1 MKYLVIVFLLLPIVV
16 FAEISVADMFSR
28 PTMNKYEAEII
39 DDASRAS
46 TLEQKRA
53 IIQKYIDKS
62 WAGAPLFF
70 NLGNVCYRMG
80 DYSNAIKYYEKAL
93 EKQKFFLAY
102 KNLGFAYSASNLN
115 DKAYNAFACA
125 LAISGNSDVE
135 ILLWIANYRASEGDI
150 SSALAMCNQALIYD
164 NSNNSVLYAKC
175 RFLIELKQ
183 LTEAENLAIRQ
194 FEKTKDSKYLRL
206 LVKIR
211 IDDGDKCGAI
221 STLEMLKSI
230 SALNKDDFELLG
242 DLYFSIGAYA
252 MAISA
257 YEKNI
262 SNSKMINLALACV
275 NIGDFENAKKIAE
288 KLTSDDS
295 IDKIKGIIY
304 ARVGEN
310 STAVLFL
317 EKYLQKKPADLSAV
331 WELSE
336 ALYKVGKI
344 SQSSAI
350 CMRLLVDDMYK
361 VSAMYSLLRN
371 ALALEQY
378 NQALHWVNK
387 LLKIK
392 PSPEIENIKNKL
404 EKYCNELEKST
415 Q

>member
-1 MKYLVIVFLLLPIVV
+1 MKYLVTIFLLLPIVA
-16 FAEISVADMFSR
+16 FAEISVADMFSK

-39 DDASRAS
+39 NDASRAS
-46 TLEQKRA
+46 TPEQERE
-53 IIQKYIDKS
+53 IIQKHIDKS
-62 WAGAPLFF
+62 WVGAPMLF

-80 DYSNAIKYYEKAL
+80 DYSNAIKFYEKAL

-102 KNLGFAYSASNLN
+102 KNLGFAYSASKLN

-135 ILLWIANYRASEGDI
+135 ILIWIANYRASEGDI

-175 RFLIELKQ
+175 RFLMELKQ

-211 IDDGDKCGAI
+211 IDNGDKCGAI
-221 STLEMLKSI
+221 SALEMLKSI
-230 SALNKDDFELLG
+230 SILNKYDFELLG

-252 MAISA
+252 MAISS
-257 YEKNI
+257 YEKNV
-262 SNSKMINLALACV
+262 SNSKMKNLAFACV
-275 NIGDFENAKKIAE
+275 NIGDLENAKKIAE
-288 KLTSDDS
+288 KLTLDDS
-295 IDKIKGIIY
+295 TDKIKGIIC
-304 ARVGEN
+304 ARTN
-310 STAVLFL
+310 DNPTAILFL
-317 EKYLQKKPADLSAV
+317 EKYLQKRPADLLAV

-336 ALYKVGKI
+336 VLYKVGKI
-344 SQSSAI
+344 SRSSAM
-350 CMRLLVDDMYK
+350 CMRLLADDTYK
-361 VSAMYSLLRN
+361 VPATYSLLRN
-371 ALALEQY
+371 ALSLEQY
-378 NQALHWVNK
+378 SQALHWANK

-392 PSPEIENIKNKL
+392 PSSEIENIRNKL
-404 EKYCNELEKST
+404 EDFCNELEKSA